1 MNSFNLVDGINK
13 TELPVGFD
21 QMPLTNN
28 LDVCFYFIFEIFFFF
43 KRLIAYYDIDR
54 SQNVYTKA
62 TAMFNI

>member
-28 LDVCFYFIFEIFFFF
+28 LDVCFYFIYLSIYFLKEIDCILRHRQEP
-43 KRLIAYYDIDR
+43 KRLH
-54 SQNVYTKA
+54 
-62 TAMFNI
+62 